1 MIFNRDYRSVMTRG
15 KLLTRNAPDIDTVK
29 PQTGFWIGLGVA
41 IMALLILLM
50 VSGCAHAHTIT
61 EEKAVR
67 AELGEA
73 ENQGYDGMLAIA
85 CALRHRG
92 SLRGVYGYKAI
103 KLVNGHYYRG
113 KRQIGYK
120 AVQDAKTAWVESSQ
134 VDTVNGATGWGNEAD
149 LNKFCSQA
157 WWNKCIVTARVGS
170 HWFYREV
177 RQ

>member
-1 MIFNRDYRSVMTRG
+1 MIFNRDYRMIMKEG
-15 KLLTRNAPDIDTVK
+15 KRILKVNTDTFK
-29 PQTGFWIGLGVA
+29 PLGVSNVLQA
-41 IMALLILLM
+41 VLAVTLLLFALFIMA
-50 VSGCAHAHTIT
+50 GCVQAQTIT

-85 CALRHRG
+85 CAIRHRG